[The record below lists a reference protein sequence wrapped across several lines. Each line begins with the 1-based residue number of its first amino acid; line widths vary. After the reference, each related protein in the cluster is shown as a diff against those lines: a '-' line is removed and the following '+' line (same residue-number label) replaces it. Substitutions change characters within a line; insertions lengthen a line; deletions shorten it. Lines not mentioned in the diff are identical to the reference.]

1 MIHLSEVLVE
11 KGQAVKQGEPV
22 AKVGASGRATG
33 PHLDWRLN
41 WFEEKLDPVTVVGE
55 MESN

>member
-1 MIHLSEVLVE
+1 
-11 KGQAVKQGEPV
+11 VKQGEPV

-41 WFEEKLDPVTVVGE
+41 WFEVKLDPVTVVPP
-55 MESN
+55 MN

>member
-1 MIHLSEVLVE
+1 MMQHSEMLV
-11 KGQAVKQGEPV
+11 KAGQTEKQGDPV

-41 WFEEKLDPVTVVGE
+41 WFEVKLDPVTVVPPMKE
-55 MESN
+55 